1 MLTIKKLIFNPFG
14 ENTYIVWDKSKE
26 AAIIDPGMMSDYE
39 NSVVLK
45 FVTDNQLNLR
55 HLINTHAHIDH
66 IAGNGFV
73 KRTFGLESECNKADE
88 YLAKHVCEQAQ
99 MFGLRYNGNPLS
111 IDIHLNDNDTIKIG
125 DESLSVIYVPGH
137 TKGHIALYSQQS
149 DCVFTG
155 DALFRQSIGR
165 TDLPGGDY
173 ATLIRSITGRLMNL
187 PETTTIYPGH
197 GENSTIGFE
206 KTNNPYI

>member
-1 MLTIKKLIFNPFG
+1 MLTIKKLVFNPFG
-14 ENTYIVWDKSKE
+14 ENTYIIWDKSKE

-187 PETTTIYPGH
+187 PETTAIYPGH

-206 KTNNPYI
+206 KANNPYI

>member
-39 NSVVLK
+39 NSAVLK

-73 KRTFGLESECNKADE
+73 KRTFGLESECNKEDE
-88 YLAKHVCEQAQ
+88 YLAKHV
-99 MFGLRYNGNPLS
+99 
-111 IDIHLNDNDTIKIG
+111 
-125 DESLSVIYVPGH
+125 
-137 TKGHIALYSQQS
+137 
-149 DCVFTG
+149 
-155 DALFRQSIGR
+155 
-165 TDLPGGDY
+165 
-173 ATLIRSITGRLMNL
+173 
-187 PETTTIYPGH
+187 
-197 GENSTIGFE
+197 
-206 KTNNPYI
+206 